1 MKGLY
6 AAILGVV
13 VVAGTVAA
21 GHTNMTARVAG
32 ARLGEYMDR
41 VAEFGFHGSVLVAKD
56 GQVILHGAWGLA
68 DEQQGIA
75 NHNATAFSTGSVT
88 KQYTATAILHLESMG
103 KLTTRDTIGMYFD
116 DVPVDKRTITIHHL
130 LTHSA
135 GLPEMLGR
143 DDESL
148 PRDDFIRLVMNV
160 PLDLPVGQGYQYS
173 NVGYALLAAIIEIVT
188 DEDYE
193 AYLKK
198 TFWEPLGMHSTGMH
212 MLAIDDSLIAH
223 SHSPDVDYMRAND
236 RPRDAWHLKGNGGI
250 LSTTADMYRWVTAV
264 QGGEVLSPEAQT
276 KMFVPYVKEGDME
289 SHYGYGWVIQE
300 SQLRNSRIIWHNGGG
315 MPVGWSCAVYNYL
328 QDDLILIVFANKP
341 MEGSHPVDQIVSN
354 LVRLYFDPEH
364 PLPPKRASVDESRV
378 AALVGRYDLPGGN
391 RIDVRLE
398 AGTLR
403 LAPHGQDAV
412 MALFPTEMAS
422 YLPKYNVLTDSMVRS
437 IAAGDFDGA
446 ESMFDLMSPDD
457 DVAGQLKS
465 WWQTLDSLGTFVGVD
480 MIGTRM
486 HGGSAKTYCRLLFAQ
501 GDVSM
506 RFGWMQGRCYGL
518 MPSEAPS
525 RELVPQS
532 DSQFICYSLR
542 EGDVITA
549 SFETTTRL
557 VLASGESER
566 VFTRRD

>member
-1 MKGLY
+1 MKRLY

-13 VVAGTVAA
+13 VGAGTVAA
-21 GHTNMTARVAG
+21 GHTNMTAGVAG

-41 VAEFGFHGSVLVAKD
+41 LAEFGYHGSVLVAKD
-56 GQVILHGAWGLA
+56 GQVILQGAWGLA
-68 DEQQGIA
+68 DVQQGIA

-103 KLTTRDTIGMYFD
+103 KLTTRDTIGLYFGD
-116 DVPVDKRTITIHHL
+116 LPADKRTITIHHL

-148 PRDDFIRLVMNV
+148 ARDDFIRLVMNV

-193 AYLKK
+193 AYLKR

-223 SHSPDVDYMRAND
+223 SHSPDVDYLRAND
-236 RPRDAWHLKGNGGI
+236 RPQGAWHLKGNGGI
-250 LSTTADMYRWVTAV
+250 LSTTADMFRWVTAV
-264 QGGEVLSPEAQT
+264 QGGEVLSPEART
-276 KMFVPYVKEGDME
+276 KMFIPYVKEGDME

-328 QDDLILIVFANKP
+328 QDDLILIAFANKP
-341 MEGSHPVDQIVSN
+341 MEGSHPGDQVISN
-354 LVRLYFDPEH
+354 LVRLYFDPDH
-364 PLPPKRASVDESRV
+364 PLPPNRAD
-378 AALVGRYDLPGGN
+378 AFA
-391 RIDVRLE
+391 IDPTTL
-398 AGTLR
+398 AGTYELDEDNTFYVGFKEGSLHLSPR
-403 LAPHGQDAV
+403 GQGAM

-422 YLPKYNVLTDSMVRS
+422 YLPKYNGLTDSMVRLM
-437 IAAGDFDGA
+437 ANGDFEGA

-457 DVAGQLKS
+457 DMAGQLRT
-465 WWQTLDSLGTFVGVD
+465 WWESKDSLGAYIGVD
-480 MIGTRM
+480 IIGTRM
-486 HGGSAKTYCRLLFAQ
+486 QGGSAKTYCRLLFAR

-506 RFGWMQGRCYGL
+506 RFGWMQGRCHGL
-518 MPSEAPS
+518 MASAPPFY
-525 RELVPQS
+525 ELVPAS
-532 DSQFICYSLR
+532 ENQFVCYSLR

-557 VLASGESER
+557 VLTSGESR
-566 VFTRRD
+566 HVLTRRD